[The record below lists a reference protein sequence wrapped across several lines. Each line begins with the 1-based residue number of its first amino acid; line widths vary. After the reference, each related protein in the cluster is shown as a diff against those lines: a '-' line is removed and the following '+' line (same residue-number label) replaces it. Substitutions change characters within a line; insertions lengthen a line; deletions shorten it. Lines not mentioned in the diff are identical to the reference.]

1 MNLLDWALVVALGLA
16 AFNGWR
22 RGAALQLTAYAGLLL
37 GLVLGALLAPV
48 VAGLAHAPLS
58 RAGLAL
64 ATLVALAAIGDAVG
78 WMIGTRIWRVAHR
91 GPFGLADSA
100 LGTVVALAAVL
111 LTVWF
116 VGLSLSNGPIPEL
129 SSEIRGS
136 AIVKGLDR
144 TLPRPPSLLAE
155 VETFLNR
162 FGFPQVFADLP
173 PAPAGPVSLP
183 KSGETRTLAR
193 AAEPSTVKI
202 VGQGCGAILE
212 GSGFVV
218 GAHYVVTNAHVVAGV
233 RGPKV
238 QEQNGVDETAVP
250 VLFDPK
256 LDIAILYVRTPPGPA
271 LVLVDGAQDRAEQGV
286 VLGYPGGGGFDAQP
300 AAIRREL
307 DAIGR
312 DIYGGSIVERKV
324 YELQA
329 KVRPG
334 NSGGPFVVTD
344 GKVAGVVFAASTTD
358 GDVGYAIASTE
369 VIPKVRAA
377 TGRTAAVSTEGCAA
391 G

>member
-1 MNLLDWALVVALGLA
+1 
-16 AFNGWR
+16 
-22 RGAALQLTAYAGLLL
+22 
-37 GLVLGALLAPV
+37 
-48 VAGLAHAPLS
+48 
-58 RAGLAL
+58 
-64 ATLVALAAIGDAVG
+64 
-78 WMIGTRIWRVAHR
+78 
-91 GPFGLADSA
+91 
-100 LGTVVALAAVL
+100 VALAAVL

-183 KSGETRTLAR
+183 NSGETRSLAK
-193 AAEPSTVKI
+193 AGEPSTVKI
-202 VGQGCGAILE
+202 VGQACGAILE

-218 GAHYVVTNAHVVAGV
+218 GTHYVVTNAHVVAGV
-233 RGPKV
+233 RSPKV
-238 QEQNGVDETAVP
+238 QEQNGVDEAAVP

-256 LDIAILYVRTPPGPA
+256 LDIAILYVRTSPGPTLTLSDQA
-271 LVLVDGAQDRAEQGV
+271 EDRSEQGA
-286 VLGYPGGGGFDAQP
+286 VLGYPGGGDFDAQP

-307 DAIGR
+307 EAIGR

-358 GDVGYAIASTE
+358 GNVGYAIASTE

-377 TGRTAAVSTEGCAA
+377 AGRTAAVSTEGCA